1 MNWKFVIKTGHVY
14 DPLGNK
20 VWTGY
25 AGGNEGKNPEGV
37 NNPLAVTQ
45 SKIGPLPP
53 GFYTMEEPVL
63 QSHLGPFA
71 IPLTPDATNVMFGR
85 RGFYCHGDHTNPP
98 ARSASEGC
106 IIALRAVRND
116 MWNKHYNGQLVHRIQ
131 VVAEE

>member
-1 MNWKFVIKTGHVY
+1 MNWKFVIKTGHIY

-37 NNPLAVTQ
+37 NNPLMVSVAKV
-45 SKIGPLPP
+45 GPLCP
-53 GFYTMEEPVL
+53 GFYTMESPL
-63 QSHLGPFA
+63 PTSHLGPFA

-85 RGFYCHGDHTNPP
+85 RGFYCHGDRTQPP
-98 ARSASEGC
+98 PRSASEGC
-106 IIALRAVRND
+106 IIAARAVRD
-116 MWNKHYNGQLVHRIQ
+116 QMWGKAFNGQVVHRIQ